1 MKQFKILLGTS
12 ILASSL
18 IVGTAYAGA
27 SSSVNYPAVQTNGS
41 FSCTVNGAGKNGTVN
56 IDTSN
61 INAQGFCAGGK
72 YVTSPGHIAG
82 FPVSSNNGSPAV
94 NNVYFS
100 VNNSTPWRS
109 GSVTVTVNGKGSIT
123 CVNGNGSGRS
133 QYMPGGGYCLAA
145 PATQK

>member
-1 MKQFKILLGTS
+1 MKQFKILLGAS

-27 SSSVNYPAVQTNGS
+27 SSTVGFPIGQTNGS
-41 FSCTVNGAGKNGTVN
+41 FTCTVNGAGKNGTVN

-61 INAQGFCAGGK
+61 INAQGFCAGSK
-72 YVTSPGHIAG
+72 YVTKPGHIAG
-82 FPVSSNNGSPAV
+82 FPVNSNNGSPAV
-94 NNVYFS
+94 NNAYFS
-100 VNNSTPWRS
+100 VNNPNPLRS

-123 CVNGNGSGRS
+123 CVSGNSSGRS

-145 PATQK
+145 PAAQK